1 MLTFTDMT
9 TPTPDPGIEGFV
21 AEMRRRH
28 VVRFALGYAA
38 AAFVILQLA
47 EIVFPAFGYGEGA
60 LRILVVVCAL
70 GFPPATVLAWIF
82 DITSEGIQRTE
93 GRSDP
98 LMPRLAL
105 LVVTILTMTALGTW
119 LAGVGILS
127 SDGTPPDA
135 ALRPVPSGPLEL
147 VAYDAEAPISSVAVL
162 PLDDF
167 SPDDSQAYFT
177 AGLHEELISK
187 LGMLDGVRVASRRSV
202 SRYSGTEESI
212 SQIGRELGVD
222 VVVEGSIS
230 RPGDRVRITLR
241 VVHAAS
247 EYPIQTL
254 QFEREIDDA
263 LAVQAEVADALAHQF
278 DTDHDESVFTQV
290 ALRDVEP
297 EAQQAYLRGR
307 AEADRG
313 TPDGYRMA
321 LDYFEEAVQKDPDFV
336 PALSGLAGT
345 RFLISLDDPESPVGD
360 MGEALRE
367 ARVAFEMDSSSM
379 EAREV
384 LATIEKHLPSAEGVA
399 AVSAPETAAAPTVFL
414 DMSAFDSAMVS
425 ATTAL
430 GRRIEEGVRDR
441 TFVDRG
447 ELFRTTME
455 ARQLMSSGDFPD
467 AVSILRGVLE
477 TNPDATPVWQMLARS
492 HASAGDAGSAIEVV
506 IDWHQSGARGAP
518 DDEAVARLNE
528 AVADWGEAGY
538 WTWSFDQMEQAQARG
553 DRVSPTEVAAAAAGA
568 GNVEAALEHL
578 GRAIE
583 VRDPGLMTLRSDPVW
598 DSLRSDERFRALV
611 RQARDIRPRGPDR
624 QRAPGQGAL

>member
-1 MLTFTDMT
+1 MT
-9 TPTPDPGIEGFV
+9 TPTPKPGFEGFV

-38 AAFVILQLA
+38 AAFVVLQLA

-60 LRILVVVCAL
+60 LRVLVIVCAL

-82 DITSEGIQRTE
+82 DITSDGIQRTE
-93 GRSDP
+93 GQSDP

-105 LVVTILTMTALGTW
+105 LAVTVLTMTALGTW
-119 LAGVGILS
+119 LAGVGVLS
-127 SDGTPPDA
+127 TDGNAQA
-135 ALRPVPSGPLEL
+135 AAARPIQTGPLEL
-147 VAYDAEAPISSVAVL
+147 VAYDADAPISSVAVL

-167 SPDDSQAYFT
+167 SPDDTQAYFT

-202 SRYSGTEESI
+202 ARYAGTEESI

-230 RPGDRVRITLR
+230 RPENRVRITLR

-263 LAVQAEVADALAHQF
+263 LAIQAEVADALAHQF

-290 ALRDVEP
+290 AMQDVDP
-297 EAQQAYLRGR
+297 AAQQAYLRGR

-321 LDYFEEAVQKDPDFV
+321 LDYFEEAVETDPDFV
-336 PALSGLAGT
+336 PARSGLAGT
-345 RFLISLDDPESPVGD
+345 RFLISLDDPETAESG

-367 ARVAFEMDSSSM
+367 ARVAFQMDSSSM

-384 LATIEKHLPSAEGVA
+384 LSTIEQHLPRPNEMVVIA
-399 AVSAPETAAAPTVFL
+399 APEAAEAPSVFL

-430 GRRIEEGVRDR
+430 GRRIEEGVRVR
-441 TFVDRG
+441 TFSDRG
-447 ELFRTTME
+447 ELFRTTLE
-455 ARQLMSSGDFPD
+455 ARQLMSSGDFPE
-467 AVSILRGVLE
+467 AVSVLKDVLE
-477 TNPDATPVWQMLARS
+477 ENPNVAPVWQMLARS
-492 HASAGDAGSAIEVV
+492 HASAGDAGSAVEVV
-506 IDWHQSGARGAP
+506 IDWHQSGAEGAP
-518 DDEAVARLNE
+518 DDEAVAHLNE
-528 AVADWGEAGY
+528 AIADWGEQGY
-538 WTWSFDQMEQAQARG
+538 WTWSFDQMEAAQARG
-553 DRVSPTEVAAAAAGA
+553 DRVPPTELAAAAAGA
-568 GNVEAALEHL
+568 GKVDAALLHL
-578 GRAIE
+578 TRAVE
-583 VRDPGLMTLRSDPVW
+583 MRDPGLRTLRSDPVW
-598 DSLRSDERFRALV
+598 DSLRSDERFRAIM
-611 RQARDIRPRGPDR
+611 RSARDIRPRGPDR
-624 QRAPGQGAL
+624 TRPPR